1 MSGCRRLTDAEA
13 ERVLSSVDGKI
24 KALILVGLTY
34 GTRISE
40 SLAMTVG
47 DFNGDFITIQG
58 KKKGA
63 KQTYPIT
70 PGVKK
75 CVQDLVG
82 IYRRGGMD
90 ITDKTPLFCGN
101 GDACMSRQNA
111 SQQIKKVFKRLAING
126 KVNTH
131 SLRKSFVT
139 KIYEATGKDI
149 IRTRLFSRHSSIN
162 SLIHYIETCEDTG
175 LVNNLEW

>member
-1 MSGCRRLTDAEA
+1 MSGCRRLTDKEV
-13 ERVLSSVDGKI
+13 ERVLSRVDGKM
-24 KALILVGLTY
+24 KVLVLVGLTY

-47 DFNGDFITIQG
+47 NFKGEFVTIQG
-58 KKKGA
+58 KKKGL
-63 KQTYPIT
+63 KQTYPIPQT
-70 PGVKK
+70 VKDS
-75 CVQDLVG
+75 VNALVK
-82 IYRRGGMD
+82 IYRGSG
-90 ITDKTPLFCGN
+90 INVTDDTPLFCGI

-111 SQQIKKVFKRLAING
+111 SQQLRKIFKDASLDG

-175 LVNNLEW
+175 LINDLGW